1 MPLVIFDIDGTLV
14 DSRKVISDCMTAAF
28 VRRDLVPPDYEQTR
42 KIVGLSL
49 LEAID
54 RLAPQDLAHEDLLA
68 LVEAYKDEFISR
80 RRSGGLH
87 EPLYEGAMDLLA
99 SLKNANWD
107 IGVAT
112 GKSRRGL
119 DAIIKS
125 HGFDAYFDCH
135 FCADDGPGKP
145 HPHMVHANL
154 NALGR
159 SAASAVMIGD
169 TSFDMLMAKAAG
181 VSAFGV
187 DWGFHTQD
195 EIKGGGADALFSSM
209 AALSSGLTE
218 FAQRGGANGKTKN
231 QTLL

>member
-14 DSRKVISDCMTAAF
+14 DSRKVISDCMAAAF
-28 VRRDLVPPDYEQTR
+28 IRRDLTPPGYEQTR

-49 LEAID
+49 LEAVD
-54 RLAPQDLAHEDLLA
+54 KLAPEGLSNADLLA

-80 RRSGGLH
+80 RRAGELH
-87 EPLYEGAMDLLA
+87 EPLYEGAMDLLV
-99 SLKNANWD
+99 SLKNTNWQ

-119 DAIIKS
+119 DAIIDS
-125 HGFDAYFDCH
+125 HGFEAYFDCH

-145 HPHMVHANL
+145 HPHMVQANL
-154 NALGR
+154 ETLGR
-159 SAASAVMIGD
+159 SASSAVMIGD

-181 VSAFGV
+181 VSAYGV
-187 DWGFHTQD
+187 DWGFHTND

-209 AALSSGLTE
+209 DGLSKGLTD
-218 FAQRGGANGKTKN
+218 FAQRLAA
-231 QTLL
+231 